1 MSGDIEKDDT
11 ISLTENGDSCPTCH
25 QYFDKE
31 DECWGNYVP
40 LTRDEEAILAQMRTL
55 KARVSDAKKRL
66 EKLESRNGFKP
77 VNEDAA
83 DEAATE
89 EQTEWLE
96 QQQNLDTLREE
107 WRQLDKKRQEAAA
120 FRMKILGHED

>member
-1 MSGDIEKDDT
+1 MSGDAEKDET
-11 ISLTENGDSCPTCH
+11 NSLDENGESCTTCH

-55 KARVSDAKKRL
+55 KARVTEAKKRL
-66 EKLESRNGFKP
+66 EELESRNGFKP

-83 DEAATE
+83 DGAATE
-89 EQTEWLE
+89 EQTQWLE
-96 QQQNLDTLREE
+96 HKQNLDTLREE
-107 WRQLDKKRQEAAA
+107 WRQLDEKRQEAAA

>member
-40 LTRDEEAILAQMRTL
+40 LTQDEEAILARMREV
-55 KARVSDAKKRL
+55 KAEVAAVKKRL
-66 EKLESRNGFKP
+66 KEIESKKGFQIP
-77 VNEDAA
+77 GDVQDRDRVSED
-83 DEAATE
+83 
-89 EQTEWLE
+89 QTLWLE
-96 QQQNLDTLREE
+96 QTHVMSTLREE
-107 WRQLDKKRQEAAA
+107 WQKLDVQRQEAAA